1 MQNKTK
7 RLALMGLLTALGL
20 IIGYIEFLIPI
31 PLGIP
36 GVKPGFANI
45 VIVWALYSLGPW
57 EALMINGMR
66 IFLSGFLFGNFSMIL
81 YSLAGAAVSF
91 LCMCLAKKSG
101 TFQYDRCQ
109 YDRWCHAQ
117 YGAASGGYGGAG
129 NSKSGLLWTGA
140 SGCGGDHRASDR
152 HRDRRS
158 EEKDSGRIGEKD
170 RIIVRKRILC
180 ILFP

>member
-1 MQNKTK
+1 
-7 RLALMGLLTALGL
+7 MGLLTALGL

-45 VIVWALYSLGPW
+45 VIVWALYSLGSW

-66 IFLSGFLFGNFSMIL
+66 IFLSGVLFGNFSMIL

-101 TFQYDRCQ
+101 LFSMTGVSMIGGVMHNVGQLLVAMAVLETVSLVY
-109 YDRWCHAQ
+109 
-117 YGAASGGYGGAG
+117 YGPVLLAAGVIT
-129 NSKSGLLWTGA
+129 GLLIGIVTG
-140 SGCGGDHRASDR
+140 
-152 HRDRRS
+152 
-158 EEKDSGRIGEKD
+158 EVK
-170 RIIVRKRILC
+170 KRLPAALVKKIES
-180 ILFP
+180 

>member
-1 MQNKTK
+1 
-7 RLALMGLLTALGL
+7 MGLLTALGL

-57 EALMINGMR
+57 AALMINGMR

-101 TFQYDRCQ
+101 LFSMTGVSMIGGVMHNMGQLLVAMAVLETVSLVY
-109 YDRWCHAQ
+109 
-117 YGAASGGYGGAG
+117 YGPVLLAAGVIT
-129 NSKSGLLWTGA
+129 GLLIGIV
-140 SGCGGDHRASDR
+140 SG
-152 HRDRRS
+152 
-158 EEKDSGRIGEKD
+158 EVK
-170 RIIVRKRILC
+170 KRIPAALVKK
-180 ILFP
+180 IES

>member
-1 MQNKTK
+1 
-7 RLALMGLLTALGL
+7 MGLLTALGL

-101 TFQYDRCQ
+101 LFSMIGVSMIGGVMHNMGQLLVAMAVLETLSLVY
-109 YDRWCHAQ
+109 
-117 YGAASGGYGGAG
+117 YGPVLLAAGVIT
-129 NSKSGLLWTGA
+129 GLLIGIVTG
-140 SGCGGDHRASDR
+140 
-152 HRDRRS
+152 
-158 EEKDSGRIGEKD
+158 EVK
-170 RIIVRKRILC
+170 KRIPAALVKK
-180 ILFP
+180 IES

>member
-45 VIVWALYSLGPW
+45 VIVWALYSLGSW

-101 TFQYDRCQ
+101 LFSMTGVSMIGGVMHNVGQLLVAMAVLETVSLVY
-109 YDRWCHAQ
+109 
-117 YGAASGGYGGAG
+117 YGPVLLTAG
-129 NSKSGLLWTGA
+129 VITGLLIGIVTG
-140 SGCGGDHRASDR
+140 
-152 HRDRRS
+152 
-158 EEKDSGRIGEKD
+158 EVK
-170 RIIVRKRILC
+170 KRIPAALVKK
-180 ILFP
+180 IES

>member
-1 MQNKTK
+1 MMKHNTH
-7 RLALMGLLTALGL
+7 RLALMSLLTALGL

-91 LCMCLAKKSG
+91 LCMCLTKKSG
-101 TFQYDRCQ
+101 LFSMTGVSMIGGVMHNMGQLLVAMAVLETVSLVY
-109 YDRWCHAQ
+109 
-117 YGAASGGYGGAG
+117 YGPVLLAAGVIT
-129 NSKSGLLWTGA
+129 GLLIGIVTG
-140 SGCGGDHRASDR
+140 
-152 HRDRRS
+152 
-158 EEKDSGRIGEKD
+158 EVK
-170 RIIVRKRILC
+170 KRIPAALVKK
-180 ILFP
+180 IES

>member
-1 MQNKTK
+1 
-7 RLALMGLLTALGL
+7 MGLLTALGL

-36 GVKPGFANI
+36 GVKPGFSNI

-101 TFQYDRCQ
+101 LFSMTGVSMIGGVMHNMGQLLVAMAVLETVSLVY
-109 YDRWCHAQ
+109 
-117 YGAASGGYGGAG
+117 YGPVLLAAGVIT
-129 NSKSGLLWTGA
+129 GLLIGIVTG
-140 SGCGGDHRASDR
+140 
-152 HRDRRS
+152 
-158 EEKDSGRIGEKD
+158 EVK
-170 RIIVRKRILC
+170 KRIPAALVKK
-180 ILFP
+180 IES

>member
-1 MQNKTK
+1 MMKHNTH
-7 RLALMGLLTALGL
+7 RLAFMGLLTALGL

-101 TFQYDRCQ
+101 LFSMKGVSMIGGVMHNMGQLLVAMAVLETVSLVY
-109 YDRWCHAQ
+109 
-117 YGAASGGYGGAG
+117 YGPVLLAAGVIT
-129 NSKSGLLWTGA
+129 GLLIGIVTG
-140 SGCGGDHRASDR
+140 
-152 HRDRRS
+152 
-158 EEKDSGRIGEKD
+158 EVK
-170 RIIVRKRILC
+170 KRIPAALVKK
-180 ILFP
+180 IES

>member
-1 MQNKTK
+1 
-7 RLALMGLLTALGL
+7 MGLLTALGL

-101 TFQYDRCQ
+101 LFSMTGVSMIGGVMHNMGQLLVAMAVLETVSLVY
-109 YDRWCHAQ
+109 
-117 YGAASGGYGGAG
+117 YGPVLLAAGVLT
-129 NSKSGLLWTGA
+129 GLLIGIVTG
-140 SGCGGDHRASDR
+140 
-152 HRDRRS
+152 
-158 EEKDSGRIGEKD
+158 EVK
-170 RIIVRKRILC
+170 KRLPAALVKKIES
-180 ILFP
+180 

>member
-1 MQNKTK
+1 
-7 RLALMGLLTALGL
+7 MGLLTALGL

-101 TFQYDRCQ
+101 LFSMIGVSMIGGVMHNMGQLLVAMAVLETVSLVY
-109 YDRWCHAQ
+109 
-117 YGAASGGYGGAG
+117 YGPVLLAAGVIT
-129 NSKSGLLWTGA
+129 GLLIGIV
-140 SGCGGDHRASDR
+140 SG
-152 HRDRRS
+152 
-158 EEKDSGRIGEKD
+158 EVK
-170 RIIVRKRILC
+170 KRIPAALVKK
-180 ILFP
+180 IES